1 MIDLWQNAL
10 LLIWK
15 QKFLIEIFCFCFCFD
30 IVDSVASFSH
40 LVAEKHPAS
49 IYPRNDSEKIR
60 RKIVVSL
67 PRGGSEHRKN
77 FRPLLIFF

>member
-1 MIDLWQNAL
+1 MIDLWQNAS

-15 QKFLIEIFCFCFCFD
+15 QKFLIENFCFCFCFD
-30 IVDSVASFSH
+30 IVDSVASFLH
-40 LVAEKHPAS
+40 LVAKKHPAS

-67 PRGGSEHRKN
+67 PRGGSEIRKN